1 MKTLLLAAVLSLSM
15 GVAVAA
21 EDNAKQVQGIQT
33 NGASKVAFQNL
44 RIETASDGT
53 VALRGSLRRIGRDPV
68 HFAHLDYTITDS
80 NGKVLDTGRTDY
92 SGAIKQ
98 RRPHGSSYFSIP
110 LKQPWQSGS
119 HRASIVWHNKPHQP

>member
-21 EDNAKQVQGIQT
+21 EDNAQQVQGIQT
-33 NGASKVAFQNL
+33 NGASKVTFHNL
-44 RIETASDGT
+44 RIEKTSDGT
-53 VALRGSLRRIGRDPV
+53 VALRGSLRRSGRNLV
-68 HFAHLDYTITDS
+68 HFGHLDYTITDS
-80 NGKVLDTGRTDY
+80 NGKVLDTGKTDY

-98 RRPHGSSYFSIP
+98 RHPHGSSYFSIP

>member
-21 EDNAKQVQGIQT
+21 ENNAQQIQGIQT

-44 RIETASDGT
+44 RIETSPDGT
-53 VALRGSLRRIGRDPV
+53 SFMRGSLRRIGRNPV
-68 HFAHLDYTITDS
+68 HFGHLDYTITDN
-80 NGKVLDTGRTDY
+80 NGKVLDAGKADY

-98 RRPHGSSYFSIP
+98 RHSHGLSYFSIP
-110 LKQPWQSGS
+110 LKQRWQSGL
-119 HRASIVWHNKPHQP
+119 HRASIVWHNKSHQP